1 MSRKLVLY
9 SFVFLWGGC
18 GVCAAQAM
26 FSTEREFGPV
36 RFSQEQ
42 LLELVDRLQV
52 FAERLGS
59 TTGESD
65 DVSQTLS
72 LSDGQST
79 LVISE
84 AISVETLGSAP
95 PVATSVSYR
104 YLNRL
109 GVIRSIDV
117 RFNDARRVLEISGRS
132 RDQVEAAANLAG
144 MIIRQ
149 SETTLGGLTHRTL
162 LGGLLLAV
170 GFMLVASAGNVV
182 IDLTLTPPVRRALA
196 LTGLMLS
203 LSVWLLPWEEWV
215 LGTVIYRGDA
225 SFLVRHA
232 ALISFLG
239 FLATIFT
246 FFHGVV
252 RIAHGSLK
260 SQVETEVAPRAT
272 EDE

>member
-1 MSRKLVLY
+1 MIRKLILY

-52 FAERLGS
+52 FVERQGS

-65 DVSQTLS
+65 YVSQTLS

-84 AISVETLGSAP
+84 AISMETLGSAP
-95 PVATSVSYR
+95 PVATSVSYGYR
-104 YLNRL
+104 NRL
-109 GVIRSIDV
+109 GVISSINV
-117 RFNDARRVLEISGRS
+117 RFRDINRQLEISGRS

-144 MIIRQ
+144 MIISQ
-149 SETTLGGLTHRTL
+149 AETTFGGFHHRL
-162 LGGLLLAV
+162 IGAGLLIFV
-170 GFMLVASAGNVV
+170 GFILASAGNTV
-182 IDLTLTPPVRRALA
+182 TFTPPVRLALV
-196 LTGLMLS
+196 LTGLILS
-203 LSVWLLPWEEWV
+203 FSVWLLPWEEWFPGSAV
-215 LGTVIYRGDA
+215 YRGDA
-225 SFLVRHA
+225 SFLVRHM

-239 FLATIFT
+239 LLTTIFT
-246 FFHGVV
+246 FFLGIV
-252 RIAHGSLK
+252 RIASGLLK